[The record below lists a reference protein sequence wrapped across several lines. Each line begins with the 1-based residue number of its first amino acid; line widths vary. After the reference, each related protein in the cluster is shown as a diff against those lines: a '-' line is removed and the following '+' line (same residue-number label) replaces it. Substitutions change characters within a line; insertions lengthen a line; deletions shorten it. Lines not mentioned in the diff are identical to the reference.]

1 LTKEFDVEIDKEFPI
16 PMKRSFALA
25 CILASGLSVSAI
37 AQTGTAAPDA
47 TPNAPG
53 ATAAVAAAAGP
64 SKVGVIMFE
73 QAVGATNEGQRNF
86 GELQKK
92 YQPKQ
97 AQLKT
102 QNDEIEALTK
112 QSQATTLTDTQR
124 ETLAKSIDDKKKALQ
139 RSAEDAQTAYQSEA
153 SDTFGK
159 LAEKFFQVMQ
169 AYAQQNGYTLVL
181 DATPNQQQ
189 AQQTVLWAPE
199 TVNITIPVIQ
209 AYNVKSGVPAPAA
222 PAASTT
228 PKATTPRPTPKPA
241 TTTAPKP

>member
-1 LTKEFDVEIDKEFPI
+1 
-16 PMKRSFALA
+16 MKRSLTLA
-25 CILASGLSVSAI
+25 CILASGLGVNAI
-37 AQTGTAAPDA
+37 AQTGAAAPDA

-53 ATAAVAAAAGP
+53 TTAAVVAAAGP

-97 AQLKT
+97 AQLKA
-102 QNDEIEALTK
+102 QSDEIDTLTK
-112 QSQATTLTDTQR
+112 QSQATTISETQR
-124 ETLAKSIDDKKKALQ
+124 ETMLKSIDDKKKALQ
-139 RSAEDAQTAYQSEA
+139 RAAEDAQTAYQSEA

-169 AYAQQNGYTLVL
+169 AYAEQNGYTLVL

-199 TVNITIPVIQ
+199 TVNITVPVIQ

-222 PAASTT
+222 AAPST
-228 PKATTPRPTPKPA
+228 PRATTPRPAAKPPA
-241 TTTAPKP
+241 AAPKP